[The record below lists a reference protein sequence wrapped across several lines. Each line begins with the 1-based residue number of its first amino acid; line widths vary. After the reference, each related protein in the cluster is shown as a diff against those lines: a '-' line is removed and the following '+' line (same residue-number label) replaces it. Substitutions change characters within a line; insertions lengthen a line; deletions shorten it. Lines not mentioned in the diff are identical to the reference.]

1 MTSDEGQLFSRASAL
16 GLLGGA
22 AALVASRAPAPAF
35 PRSAPSACDVTPA
48 GEIGPFFTDDSMSGF
63 NRSDV
68 RSNLNGTSRQAGVP
82 LTLTVR
88 VYDTKARC
96 VPMRGVQVDVWH
108 CNALGV
114 YSDEPSEGTS
124 SQTWLRGYQVTDS
137 SGSVTFTTI
146 FPGWYGGRTTH
157 IHLRARSKYNS
168 ASSPDEGRNT
178 TQLFFPQDAI
188 HDVSTSVAP
197 YRTRGVNLRTNDSD
211 YVYRTQTKGKTELVL
226 SGSAGSGFAASC
238 SIGLPIT

>member
-1 MTSDEGQLFSRASAL
+1 MKPDEGQLFSRAAAL

-22 AALVASRAPAPAF
+22 AGLLVGAAAAPASPGIA
-35 PRSAPSACDVTPA
+35 SSACAVTPQ
-48 GEIGPFFTDDSMSGF
+48 GEIGPFFTDDSASGF
-63 NRSDV
+63 NRSNV
-68 RSNLNGTSRQAGVP
+68 RSNLNGTSTQAGVP

-88 VYDTKARC
+88 VYDTKKAC
-96 VPMRGVQVDVWH
+96 VPMPGVQVDLWH

-114 YSDEPSEGTS
+114 YSDEPGEGTA

-137 SGSVTFTTI
+137 NGSVTFTTI

-157 IHLRARSKYNS
+157 IHLRVRSKYNS
-168 ASSPDEGRNT
+168 ASSTDEGKNT
-178 TQLFFPQDAI
+178 TQLFFPEDAI
-188 HDVSTSVAP
+188 RDVSTSVAP

-226 SGSAGSGFAASC
+226 SGDPRSGYAALV

>member
-1 MTSDEGQLFSRASAL
+1 MNPDEGQLFSRAAAL

-22 AALVASRAPAPAF
+22 AGLLVGAAAAPA
-35 PRSAPSACDVTPA
+35 APGTASSACAVTPK
-48 GEIGPFFTDDSMSGF
+48 GEVGPFFTDDSVSGF
-63 NRSDV
+63 NRSNV
-68 RSNLNGTSRQAGVP
+68 RANLNGTSMQAGVP

-88 VYDTKARC
+88 VYDTRAAC
-96 VPMRGVQVDVWH
+96 APMPGVQVDLWH

-124 SQTWLRGYQVTDS
+124 SQTWLRGYQVTDK

-157 IHLRARSKYNS
+157 IHLRVRSKYS
-168 ASSPDEGRNT
+168 AASSTDDGTNT

-188 HDVSTSVAP
+188 RDVSTSVAP

-211 YVYRTQTKGKTELVL
+211 YVYRTQTKGKTDLEL
-226 SGSAGSGFAASC
+226 SGSPGSGYAASV
-238 SIGLPIT
+238 SIGLPIR

>member
-1 MTSDEGQLFSRASAL
+1 MKSDEGQLFSRAAAL

-22 AALVASRAPAPAF
+22 AGLLVGAAAAPASPETA
-35 PRSAPSACDVTPA
+35 SSACAVTPE
-48 GEIGPFFTDDSMSGF
+48 GEIGPFFTDDSASGF
-63 NRSDV
+63 KRSNV
-68 RSNLNGTSRQAGVP
+68 RSNLNGTSTQKGVP

-96 VPMRGVQVDVWH
+96 APMPGVQVDLWH

-157 IHLRARSKYNS
+157 IHLRVRSKYNS
-168 ASSPDEGRNT
+168 ASSTDDGRNT
-178 TQLFFPQDAI
+178 TQVFFPQDAI
-188 HDVSTSVAP
+188 NDVSTSVAP
-197 YRTRGVNLRTNDSD
+197 YRARGVNMRTNDSD
-211 YVYRTQTKGKTELVL
+211 YVYRTQTKGKTELEL
-226 SGSAGSGFAASC
+226 AGSPGSGYAASV